1 MILIAGIPDEPPVAL
16 AIAAAEESGAAHVV
30 FDQRDHLSAGLKLRL
45 DAAAGWQ
52 GTLSTAAGVIDLQAI
67 DGVYVRLMDE
77 RYLPDVVDL
86 PSNAPERLRTARFH
100 SLLHDWLNS
109 APVRIA
115 SRPRAMLSNMSKTY
129 QAGIIH
135 RCGFDIPETLVTND
149 PDAVLDF
156 VDRLAAEG
164 DDVVYKSVSGTRS
177 IVQTFRAAD
186 RARLSHI
193 RWCPTQFQRK
203 VRGTDV
209 RVHVVGARVFATRI
223 ESEAT
228 DYRYSARQSGSDAKL
243 TSIDLE
249 PGLQKACVALS
260 AALDLPFTGIDLR
273 LTPEGDAICFEA
285 NPCPAYSYYQ
295 SRTGAPIAAAL
306 IDWLAAGGALT
317 RTKAGLAPNGMDRL
331 PAVSQPSA

>member
-1 MILIAGIPDEPPVAL
+1 MILIAGIPHEPPVAL
-16 AIAAAEESGAAHVV
+16 AIAAAEESGAAYIV
-30 FDQRDHLSAGLKLRL
+30 FDQRDHLSARLQLKL
-45 DAAAGWQ
+45 DAVAGWQ
-52 GTLSTAAGVIDLQAI
+52 GTLSTAAEVIDLQAI

-77 RYLPDVVDL
+77 RYLPDVAVL
-86 PSNAPERLRTARFH
+86 PPSTPERLRAARFH
-100 SLLHDWLNS
+100 SLLYDWLNTAS
-109 APVRIA
+109 IRIA

-135 RCGFDIPETLVTND
+135 RCGFGIPETLVTND
-149 PDAVLDF
+149 PDAVVDF
-156 VDRLAAEG
+156 VDRCAAEG

-177 IVQTFRAAD
+177 IVETFRVAD
-186 RARLSHI
+186 RTRLSRI

-209 RVHVVGARVFATRI
+209 RVHVVGSRVFATRI

-228 DYRYSARQSGSDAKL
+228 DYRYSGRQSGTDAKL
-243 TSIDLE
+243 TSIELE
-249 PGLQKACVALS
+249 PRLQKACVALS

-273 LTPEGDAICFEA
+273 LTPEGEAVCFEA

-306 IDWLAAGGALT
+306 IRWLAEGE
-317 RTKAGLAPNGMDRL
+317 R
-331 PAVSQPSA
+331 